1 MNFKMHRQKTYQ
13 LIFLLFSFYLITS
26 CGLYKK
32 ANVKDFPINEKDKR
46 KKNVEEGRGMTIGN
60 LKKGS
65 GGNFEFATANEMWRA
80 TLDVLDFVPL
90 ATADYGG
97 GIISTDWYSE
107 SNNLDESLKITV
119 QFLTN
124 EIRVDGL
131 KVNIFK
137 KNCDN
142 NNCVVNKVDTQL
154 NDELK
159 MAILKKATR
168 LKKDQFKK
176 SREGKGEYKEPNS

>member
-1 MNFKMHRQKTYQ
+1 MHRQKTYQ

-46 KKNVEEGRGMTIGN
+46 EKNVNEGRGMTIGN
-60 LKKGS
+60 IKKGS

-142 NNCVVNKVDTQL
+142 NNCVVK
-154 NDELK
+154 
-159 MAILKKATR
+159 
-168 LKKDQFKK
+168 
-176 SREGKGEYKEPNS
+176 

>member
-1 MNFKMHRQKTYQ
+1 MIFNMYRQKTYQ
-13 LIFLLFSFYLITS
+13 LIFLLFSFCLITS

-32 ANVKDFPINEKDKR
+32 ANVKDFPINEKEKR
-46 KKNVEEGRGMTIGN
+46 QKNVNEGKGISIGKIN
-60 LKKGS
+60 KGS
-65 GGNFEFATANEMWRA
+65 GTFEFATANEMWRA

-107 SNNLDESLKITV
+107 SGNLDESLKITV

-142 NNCVVNKVDTQL
+142 NNCVVNKVDSQL

-176 SREGKGEYKEPNS
+176 SREGKGKYKEPKG

>member
-1 MNFKMHRQKTYQ
+1 MYRQKTYQ

-46 KKNVEEGRGMTIGN
+46 EKNVNEGRGMTIGN
-60 LKKGS
+60 IKKGS

-142 NNCVVNKVDTQL
+142 NNCVVNKVDSQL

-159 MAILKKATR
+159 MAILKKATQ
-168 LKKDQFKK
+168 LKTQDFKK
-176 SREGKGEYKEPNS
+176 SREGKGKYKEPKG

>member
-1 MNFKMHRQKTYQ
+1 MYRQKTYQ

-46 KKNVEEGRGMTIGN
+46 EKNVNEGRGMTIGN
-60 LKKGS
+60 IKKGS

-107 SNNLDESLKITV
+107 SGNLDESLKITV

-168 LKKDQFKK
+168 LKKQGFKK
-176 SREGKGEYKEPNS
+176 SREGKAEYKEPKG

>member
-1 MNFKMHRQKTYQ
+1 MKANMFTKKIYQ
-13 LIFLLFSFYLITS
+13 LTFLLFSFYFIIS
-26 CGLYKK
+26 CGLYKR
-32 ANVKDFPINEKDKR
+32 ADVKDNPINEKEKR
-46 KKNVEEGRGMTIGN
+46 EKNINEGKGITIGTLGKN
-60 LKKGS
+60 RAGT
-65 GGNFEFATANEMWRA
+65 FEFATANEMWRA

-131 KVNIFK
+131 KVNVFK

-142 NNCVVNKVDTQL
+142 NNCVVNKVDSQL

-159 MAILKKATR
+159 MAILKKATQ
-168 LKKDQFKK
+168 LKTQDFKK
-176 SREGKGEYKEPNS
+176 SREGKGKYKEPKG